1 MTTSEHRP
9 VSAVV
14 FDLFGTLVAAP
25 SRRDRADA
33 ATELAD
39 AFAVSPDAVRD
50 ALGLTWRQRHLGQ
63 WATVE
68 AIAAGMAEKSGARD
82 PDLAAAE
89 QRIRHRARQRLRWD
103 RAVLVMLDHLA
114 EIGVAVA
121 VLSDA
126 SADIADAWPRYA
138 PPLPA
143 LFSCQEH
150 AVKPDPVLYERV
162 LERLGLPAEAVLYCG
177 DGGGDELAGAQQA
190 GMTAVGVPVRGG
202 PTAVAHHRAAWDGL
216 RLEAAEHVP
225 QLLET
230 LTTAP

>member
-1 MTTSEHRP
+1 MIVSEREP
-9 VSAVV
+9 VRAVV

-25 SRRDRADA
+25 SHRDRADA

-39 AFAVSPDAVRD
+39 AFGVAPDAVRA
-50 ALGLTWRQRHLGQ
+50 ALGLSWRERHLGQ
-63 WATVE
+63 WATVS
-68 AIAAGMAEKSGARD
+68 AIAAGLAEKSGARN
-82 PDLAAAE
+82 PNLVAAE

-103 RAVLVMLDHLA
+103 RAILAMLDRLA
-114 EIGVAVA
+114 KDDVAVA

-126 SADIADAWPRYA
+126 SADIADAWPRCA

-143 LFSCQEH
+143 LFSCREH

-162 LERLGLPAEAVLYCG
+162 LDRLGMPATAVLYCG
-177 DGGGDELAGAQQA
+177 DGGGDELAGAQRA

-216 RLEAAEHVP
+216 RVDGAEHIP
-225 QLLET
+225 RLLSM
-230 LTTAP
+230 LTTTR

>member
-1 MTTSEHRP
+1 MTTSERQS

-39 AFAVSPDAVRD
+39 AFGVSPDAVRD
-50 ALGLTWRQRHLGQ
+50 ALGLTWRERHLGQ

-68 AIAAGMAEKSGARD
+68 AIAAGLAEKSGAHS
-82 PDLAAAE
+82 PNLTAAA
-89 QRIRHRARQRLRWD
+89 QRIRHRARQRLRWN
-103 RAVLVMLDHLA
+103 RAILSMLNDLA
-114 EIGVAVA
+114 GHGVAVA

-126 SADIADAWPRYA
+126 STDIADAWPRYA

-143 LFSCQEH
+143 FFSCREH
-150 AVKPDPVLYERV
+150 VVKPDPVLYERV
-162 LERLGLPAEAVLYCG
+162 LDRLGLPARAVLYCG
-177 DGGGDELAGAQQA
+177 DGGGDELAGAQRA

-202 PTAVAHHRAAWDGL
+202 PTAVAYHRATWDGL
-216 RLEAAEHVP
+216 RLDAAEHIP
-225 QLLET
+225 RLLET
-230 LTTAP
+230 LTRAR